1 MQRIFFV
8 FFLRVCLFHPHTRLA
23 LPDGSFKNISKWFN
37 FNSSWNY
44 THKWVYF
51 WWSAFSEIERCWN
64 WFPPFRRMIRFDVE
78 KWLSNMTEYHRRL
91 VHSLRNLNAKTL
103 RRGRTERI
111 SSWNSRQKKREYEG
125 MWRRQLR
132 MFLVPWSA
140 DGGEMEQ
147 LTMTFINMLD

>member
-1 MQRIFFV
+1 MSLEWVNLCREYFFV

-23 LPDGSFKNISKWFN
+23 LPDGLFKNISKWFN

-44 THKWVYF
+44 THIWVYF

-103 RRGRTERI
+103 RWGRPENIELKLETKEERI
-111 SSWNSRQKKREYEG
+111 WGNVKKTTENVSCALECRWEGRWN
-125 MWRRQLR
+125 
-132 MFLVPWSA
+132 
-140 DGGEMEQ
+140 
-147 LTMTFINMLD
+147 N